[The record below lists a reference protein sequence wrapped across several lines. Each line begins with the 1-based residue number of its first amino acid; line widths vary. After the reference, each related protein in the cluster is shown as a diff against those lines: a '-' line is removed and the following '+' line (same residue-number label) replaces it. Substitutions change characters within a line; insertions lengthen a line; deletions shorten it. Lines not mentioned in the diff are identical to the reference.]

1 MNKKDNGH
9 YIGLDRGKLPE
20 GHKEFI
26 SGVRTESGNHK
37 DGKRYP
43 HGKKNPDL
51 DNLEAGDPA
60 NNKEKGDDRE
70 DQVWEADDEGP
81 HHWR

>member
-1 MNKKDNGH
+1 MAKGE
-9 YIGLDRGKLPE
+9 YIGLTRGREVE
-20 GHKEFI
+20 GKKNGEFI
-26 SGVRTESGNHK
+26 SGVQTEQGNHK
-37 DGKRYP
+37 EGKRFP

-60 NNKEKGDDRE
+60 NNKEVKDDRE
-70 DQVWEADDEGP
+70 DQVWKADDVRP

>member
-26 SGVRTESGNHK
+26 SGVQTESGNHK
-37 DGKRYP
+37 DGKRWLK
-43 HGKKNPDL
+43 GKKRPDL
-51 DNLEAGDPA
+51 DNLEAGDPS
-60 NNKEKGDDRE
+60 NNKAKAEE
-70 DQVWEADDEGP
+70 
-81 HHWR
+81 

>member
-1 MNKKDNGH
+1 MKKK
-9 YIGLDRGKLPE
+9 IR
-20 GHKEFI
+20 I
-26 SGVRTESGNHK
+26 SGVGTESGNHK

-43 HGKKNPDL
+43 YGKKNPDL
-51 DNLEAGDPA
+51 HNLEAGDPA

-70 DQVWEADDEGP
+70 DQVWTADDDRP

>member
-1 MNKKDNGH
+1 MKKK
-9 YIGLDRGKLPE
+9 IR
-20 GHKEFI
+20 I
-26 SGVRTESGNHK
+26 SGVGTESGNHK

-51 DNLEAGDPA
+51 DEIEAGDPA
-60 NNKEKGDDRE
+60 NNKEAKDDRE
-70 DQVWEADDEGP
+70 DQVWTADDVRP